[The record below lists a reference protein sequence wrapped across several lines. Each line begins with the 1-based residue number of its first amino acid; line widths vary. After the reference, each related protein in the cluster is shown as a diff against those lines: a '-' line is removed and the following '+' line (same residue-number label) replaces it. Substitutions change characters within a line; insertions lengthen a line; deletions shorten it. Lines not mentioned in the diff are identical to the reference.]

1 VLPGRTQAGK
11 IQPELGTKSMRLA
24 NKTAVVTG
32 AGRGIGAA
40 IAKGL
45 AREGAAVI
53 VNYSR
58 SAAAAEK
65 VASEIAAASGKAV
78 AVQADVSKLDEHER
92 LVSAAIQH
100 FGKLDILINN
110 AGIEFREPFLTT
122 TEQQFDQT
130 LGVNLKGVYFL
141 SQKAARAMIRS
152 GNGGKIINI
161 SSCHDTVPLALRS
174 AYGVSKGG
182 LAMLTKS
189 LALEL
194 AEHKINV
201 NGLSPGAILT
211 EMNREGLS
219 KPEVMARLLGTIP
232 MDRVGNVEDCVGAAV
247 FLASP
252 EAGYVTGATLY
263 VDGGLLLRRLK

>member
-1 VLPGRTQAGK
+1 MSNEKKA
-11 IQPELGTKSMRLA
+11 EKSMRLRDQA
-24 NKTAVVTG
+24 AIVTG

-40 IAKGL
+40 LAKGL
-45 AREGAAVI
+45 AREGAAVV

-58 SAAAAEK
+58 SAAAAESVVREI
-65 VASEIAAASGKAV
+65 VAAGGKAV
-78 AVQADVSKLDEHER
+78 AVQADVSKLGDHER
-92 LVSAAIQH
+92 LVSAALAS
-100 FGKLDILINN
+100 FGKLDILVNN
-110 AGIEFREPFLTT
+110 AGIEFREPFLST
-122 TEQQFDQT
+122 TEEQFDQT

-141 SQKAARAMIRS
+141 SQKAARAMVS
-152 GNGGKIINI
+152 AGKGGKIINL
-161 SSCHDTVPLALRS
+161 SSCHDTVPLNLRS

-219 KPEVMARLLGTIP
+219 KPEVLARLLATIP
-232 MDRVGNVEDCVGAAV
+232 LNRLGEGEDCVGAAV
-247 FLASP
+247 FLASA
-252 EAGYVTGATLY
+252 EADYMTGATLY
-263 VDGGLLLRRLK
+263 VDGGLLLRKLK